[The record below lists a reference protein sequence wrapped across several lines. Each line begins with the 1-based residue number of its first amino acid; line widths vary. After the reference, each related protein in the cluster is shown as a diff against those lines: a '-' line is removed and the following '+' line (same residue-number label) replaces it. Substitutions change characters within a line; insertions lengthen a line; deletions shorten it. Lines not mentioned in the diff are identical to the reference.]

1 MYSAKLVYR
10 KWINFIF
17 GLTTSSDD
25 VNLHLHNLLRF
36 QATYFFRFLFET
48 SCILEIIVIIRTC
61 VSFYVKTGAYVGSLW
76 SRRVDHSLKVSE
88 SSSVIFSI
96 IHCALQGS
104 YIPMLTVLSASA
116 LEMSQ
121 GRSLLLMAL
130 GYNRS
135 TLKPCFVMAE
145 IQVLAVLL
153 FRLLWKH
160 PLL

>member
-1 MYSAKLVYR
+1 MKSCSHRFLQREWMYSAQLVYR

-17 GLTTSSDD
+17 GLITSSDD

-36 QATYFFRFLFET
+36 QATYFFLFLFET

-61 VSFYVKTGAYVGSLW
+61 VSFYVKTGSYVGSLW

-121 GRSLLLMAL
+121 GRSLLLMGSWL
-130 GYNRS
+130 Q
-135 TLKPCFVMAE
+135 
-145 IQVLAVLL
+145 QV
-153 FRLLWKH
+153 H
-160 PLL
+160 P